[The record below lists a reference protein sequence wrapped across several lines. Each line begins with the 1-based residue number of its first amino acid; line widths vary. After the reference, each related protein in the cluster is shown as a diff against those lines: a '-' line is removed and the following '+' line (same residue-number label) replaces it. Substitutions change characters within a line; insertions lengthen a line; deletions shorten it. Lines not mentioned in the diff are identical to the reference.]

1 MRISLI
7 DADGTTI
14 DPNKALETTMYMS
27 VLFAVSELTEIKK
40 DDEYPLLFD
49 APTSSFA
56 VGKEKDFFRIIDNLD
71 KQIIIVTKSFLTEV
85 GPNNYV
91 LDKQLL
97 DELKIKGSIYR
108 IEKKKPFDDKNQA
121 TIQTVI
127 TRIR

>member
-1 MRISLI
+1 MAKKAVATFAAKAGARSIVKCIRMDKSPKTGAYVFVEQFV
-7 DADGTTI
+7 DA
-14 DPNKALETTMYMS
+14 
-27 VLFAVSELTEIKK
+27 
-40 DDEYPLLFD
+40 
-49 APTSSFA
+49 
-56 VGKEKDFFRIIDNLD
+56 GKEKDFFRIIDNLD

-108 IEKKKPFDDKNQA
+108 IEKKRPFDDKNQA